1 MDKIQVLDKH
11 FKMYIP
17 ESEIQEIVRR
27 LAAEISHDFKGKRP
41 LLCPILTGSFM
52 FAADLIRELDLD
64 SKVAFVRYA
73 SYMGLQSTGQVQELM
88 GFPGDCRGR
97 DVIIIEDIV
106 DSGLTIHQLKA
117 HMRGLGANSIKVASM
132 LFKPE
137 KLEYDDAKPEYIG
150 HELTDQFVVGYGLD
164 FDGFVRNLDA
174 IYKVKQS

>member
-64 SKVAFVRYA
+64 SKVAFVNVR
-73 SYMGLQSTGQVQELM
+73 
-88 GFPGDCRGR
+88 
-97 DVIIIEDIV
+97 
-106 DSGLTIHQLKA
+106 K
-117 HMRGLGANSIKVASM
+117 
-132 LFKPE
+132 
-137 KLEYDDAKPEYIG
+137 AKPIPPAAPAPGALASAWEY
-150 HELTDQFVVGYGLD
+150 FSLD
-164 FDGFVRNLDA
+164 IRA
-174 IYKVKQS
+174 